1 MHRIDPSPL
10 TIRFDSIYRRPAL
23 CCPPAVVANAPMT
36 ATTACQ
42 INNRRPRRVFAR
54 SSSSAARFVGVPIGE
69 TIRSKSNVCL
79 YVPVSKCDDSQV
91 EFFLIAVE
99 MCRFASRFSFFCFV
113 FCGNRKCITLFGHI
127 QVILFLMSVG
137 AHSDASERTLLGNVR
152 LID

>member
-10 TIRFDSIYRRPAL
+10 TIRFDLIYRRPAL

-69 TIRSKSNVCL
+69 TIRSKSIVCL

-113 FCGNRKCITLFGHI
+113 FLWEPKMHHTVWTYTGNTVSDECGRAFGRIRENASRK
-127 QVILFLMSVG
+127 
-137 AHSDASERTLLGNVR
+137 RP
-152 LID
+152 ID